1 MTTSKPIGLA
11 IPKINQ
17 ASYIEYDLN
26 WNVVSYII
34 DSDDFD
40 NIEDYFDELSSL
52 QASVV
57 LTIRG

>member
-1 MTTSKPIGLA
+1 MTTSKTIVKA
-11 IPKINQ
+11 MPKINK
-17 ASYIEYDLN
+17 ASYIEYDMN
-26 WNVVSYII
+26 WNIVSYII

>member
-1 MTTSKPIGLA
+1 MTTGKPIAMTG
-11 IPKINQ
+11 PNINK
-17 ASYIEYDLN
+17 ASYIEYDSD
-26 WNVVSYII
+26 WNVVSYVI

-52 QASVV
+52 NTSLS